1 MTEFE
6 MGFWATERMREE
18 QEAAAT
24 RRLLR
29 ATRHEPRPARSWRA
43 RLAAALTGRPAR
55 RAETS

>member
-6 MGFWATERMREE
+6 MGFWAAERLREQ

-29 ATRHEPRPARSWRA
+29 ATRNQPRPARSWRA
-43 RLAAALTGRPAR
+43 RLAVALTGRPAR
-55 RAETS
+55 RAEAS

>member
-6 MGFWATERMREE
+6 MRFWAEERMREH
-18 QEAAAT
+18 QEAAAI

-29 ATRHEPRPARSWRA
+29 ANRHEPRPARSWRA

-55 RAETS
+55 RAEAS